1 MSDELNARL
10 RAIVG
15 AANVLDGETDMAP
28 FLSDWRGRYHGRA
41 RAVVRP
47 RDTAEVAAVVAACAQ
62 AGVAMVP
69 QGGNTGLCG
78 GATPLAD
85 GAAVVISLARLDRVR
100 ALDPDNDTLTVE
112 AGCTLAAVQEAAQA
126 AGRLFPLSL
135 ASEGSCLI
143 GGNLSTNAGGVQ
155 VLRYGNTRDLVL
167 GLEVVL
173 PDGRVWDGLRGLRKD
188 NTGYDLKQLFI
199 GAEGTLGVVTRILLR
214 LTPKPASQETAL
226 VALNDFA
233 SVTAL
238 LNHAKRQLDGTLS
251 AFEVMWNGFYSAV
264 TTPPAPHQP
273 PLPGHFPFYV
283 LIEALGSDP
292 QQDHPRF
299 ERAMS
304 AALESGLI
312 SDAVVAKSEAER
324 HRLWALRDD
333 VAQLGRYYPL
343 TGFDISLPL
352 EAMEAYLSAVE
363 QRLKADWEQTRL
375 IIFGH
380 LGDGNLH
387 LAVSLRADS
396 SEERQRVEE
405 IVYSEL
411 ASRNGSISA
420 EHGIGLQ
427 KKAYLHHCRSADEVA
442 LMRRIKQALDPKGT
456 LNPGKIFD

>member
-167 GLEVVL
+167 GLR
-173 PDGRVWDGLRGLRKD
+173 PGWRWP
-188 NTGYDLKQLFI
+188 
-199 GAEGTLGVVTRILLR
+199 TRAR
-214 LTPKPASQETAL
+214 RCACSGSCGQPAATA
-226 VALNDFA
+226 
-233 SVTAL
+233 
-238 LNHAKRQLDGTLS
+238 
-251 AFEVMWNGFYSAV
+251 
-264 TTPPAPHQP
+264 
-273 PLPGHFPFYV
+273 
-283 LIEALGSDP
+283 
-292 QQDHPRF
+292 
-299 ERAMS
+299 
-304 AALESGLI
+304 
-312 SDAVVAKSEAER
+312 
-324 HRLWALRDD
+324 
-333 VAQLGRYYPL
+333 
-343 TGFDISLPL
+343 
-352 EAMEAYLSAVE
+352 
-363 QRLKADWEQTRL
+363 
-375 IIFGH
+375 
-380 LGDGNLH
+380 
-387 LAVSLRADS
+387 
-396 SEERQRVEE
+396 
-405 IVYSEL
+405 
-411 ASRNGSISA
+411 
-420 EHGIGLQ
+420 
-427 KKAYLHHCRSADEVA
+427 
-442 LMRRIKQALDPKGT
+442 
-456 LNPGKIFD
+456 